1 MVAPAIEKT
10 SGRKLGSDFAVCYNP
25 EFLREGTAVRDFYA
39 PPFTVIGAKDPAHA
53 KPVADLYGKLDS
65 PVFHTEIRTA
75 EMLKYSCNAFHALK
89 IAFANELGTLANAS
103 GVDSHALMQLFC
115 SDTKLNL
122 SRAYLE
128 PGFAFGGSCL
138 PKDIRAMLYRAKELD
153 LKLPVL
159 ESVLPSNDLHLARAV
174 DLILGTKK
182 KRIGVLGLSF
192 KADTDDLRE
201 SPMVGLVKALL
212 GEGCQIRIH
221 DRRVELSAIFG
232 SNRQFIEATIPHIGA
247 LLDPSLEHTVKE
259 AEVVVLGRDAKEFE
273 GLKNLLTPAHI
284 IVELTRSGDLEGIHA
299 KQIGLCW

>member
-1 MVAPAIEKT
+1 
-10 SGRKLGSDFAVCYNP
+10 
-25 EFLREGTAVRDFYA
+25 
-39 PPFTVIGAKDPAHA
+39 
-53 KPVADLYGKLDS
+53 
-65 PVFHTEIRTA
+65 
-75 EMLKYSCNAFHALK
+75 MLKYSCNAFHALK

>member
-1 MVAPAIEKT
+1 
-10 SGRKLGSDFAVCYNP
+10 
-25 EFLREGTAVRDFYA
+25 
-39 PPFTVIGAKDPAHA
+39 
-53 KPVADLYGKLDS
+53 
-65 PVFHTEIRTA
+65 
-75 EMLKYSCNAFHALK
+75 
-89 IAFANELGTLANAS
+89 
-103 GVDSHALMQLFC
+103 
-115 SDTKLNL
+115 
-122 SRAYLE
+122 
-128 PGFAFGGSCL
+128 
-138 PKDIRAMLYRAKELD
+138 MLYRAKELD